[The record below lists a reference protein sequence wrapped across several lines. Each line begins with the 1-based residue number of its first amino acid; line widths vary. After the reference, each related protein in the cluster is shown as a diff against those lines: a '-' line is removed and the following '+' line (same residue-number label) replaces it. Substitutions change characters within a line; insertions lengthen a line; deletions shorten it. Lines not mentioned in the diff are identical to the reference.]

1 MDNMN
6 REIWVERYRPKTISD
21 IILPSHMKKT
31 FQAIVDSGDVPNMI
45 FAGTAGLGKTTVA
58 MALCNEMNLDY
69 IMINGSDERNIDT
82 LRNKIRQFA
91 STVSFSGGLKVVI
104 LDEADHLNPS
114 STQPALRGFIEEF
127 SDNCRFI
134 MTCNYKNKIIDP
146 LHSRCSIHDF
156 FISSKDK
163 SKLAAEFFDR
173 LLAILDENSIEYEKE
188 TIAKLIKKHIPDWRR
203 VLNEC
208 QRYSVSGRID
218 DGVFI
223 DMNQESFDKL
233 IAALRDKQ
241 FKTMRKWVADNLDM
255 EPSVVFRTIYDSMYQ
270 NVEQS
275 SIPQLV
281 LILADYSYKQAFVQ
295 DAELNLVAC
304 LTEIMGN
311 VKFK

>member
-1 MDNMN
+1 MN